1 MQEDVDVGSL
11 DSMEEVESLTPVK
24 SIKEVKSIQEV
35 SRCKKGEKFTLFSLK
50 VKHISP
56 IEEAVALAAIK
67 KFRLKNQ
74 LAAGNGDEAEIEDD
88 DDEMERL
95 KESEE
100 EIEEELEKEHGME
113 AILNFYFLT

>member
-1 MQEDVDVGSL
+1 
-11 DSMEEVESLTPVK
+11 MEEVESLTPVK

-35 SRCKKGEKFTLFSLK
+35 SRCKKKVKTLFSLK

-74 LAAGNGDEAEIEDD
+74 LAAGNGDEAEIEEED

-113 AILNFYFLT
+113 AILNLVLDFLT

>member
-1 MQEDVDVGSL
+1 M
-11 DSMEEVESLTPVK
+11 
-24 SIKEVKSIQEV
+24 
-35 SRCKKGEKFTLFSLK
+35 
-50 VKHISP
+50 KHISP

-88 DDEMERL
+88 DEMERL

-113 AILNFYFLT
+113 AILNFDFLT